1 MIGRLLR
8 ALQARLREPSMGPPS
23 PPVPDAAFLIG
34 IPNAVVIPVRP
45 GTSRPEDLN

>member
-8 ALQARLREPSMGPPS
+8 ALRARLREPSMGPPS

-34 IPNAVVIPVRP
+34 VAAMFSHEVF
-45 GTSRPEDLN
+45 GDSSRE